1 MLYSVIE
8 QNIKDSLLQKIKLL
22 IYHRFQDKI
31 SDLNIIGLPV
41 LYISKP
47 IIPIVNFFS
56 NTQIVVTGHWFTII
70 RCYQVFPVLKW
81 FCMFLVIMYRNS
93 MFLKRK
99 RMYSHWM
106 LFWRNIPSTI
116 FTLLM
121 EIKTSFNMGSTFT

>member
-47 IIPIVNFFS
+47 IIPIVNFFFRTRRLWS
-56 NTQIVVTGHWFTII
+56 PATGLQSSDVI
-70 RCYQVFPVLKW
+70 RC
-81 FCMFLVIMYRNS
+81 FL
-93 MFLKRK
+93 F
-99 RMYSHWM
+99 
-106 LFWRNIPSTI
+106 
-116 FTLLM
+116 
-121 EIKTSFNMGSTFT
+121 